1 MKKQGKTNLIR
12 YFIDKITGT
21 FTGFL
26 VGMWAT
32 GIVTHFFET
41 RSIRNLWGLTA
52 RKTLVSK
59 HTFGIL
65 EWIASAL
72 VGYFVFEIVVRVVKN
87 YVSPRLSTLRFAIFR
102 WIIRNGW
109 HWKIKSLLQRGEN
122 FTRHA

>member
-1 MKKQGKTNLIR
+1 MKKQKRTHILR
-12 YFIDKITGT
+12 YFADKMAGT

-52 RKTLVSK
+52 KKTLVSK
-59 HTFGIL
+59 HTFGML

-72 VGYFVFEIVVRVVKN
+72 VGYFVFEIVVRIVRN
-87 YVSPRLSTLRFAIFR
+87 YVGPRLFTLRFTIFR
-102 WIIRNGW
+102 WIIRNGF
-109 HWKIKSLLQRGEN
+109 HWRIKSLLKGEN
-122 FTRHA
+122 LARQA